1 MDSNCCASN
10 FTLDPGTPF
19 APALSRESSA
29 TSPMTASS
37 TIQPSSLQQSPPAT
51 PVTTQSSLPDSSDCI
66 QSPQSIV
73 NAAVGAPLGGLFLF
87 VLSVL
92 AFRERRWRRKMAET
106 IISEQNITDN
116 GINYPE
122 DPVQQGPA
130 TMQELVPST
139 QFRELSS
146 NSSLGWRILRL
157 AGIWYDKSLRIDFR
171 IFSHGL
177 KLSDRLSYWVQ
188 YVTTNSFE
196 SKQKYMLIC
205 ITFDAN

>member
-1 MDSNCCASN
+1 MRTNSFVNLYSCLTGIFDPNHIFCCGMDSNCCASN

-19 APALSRESSA
+19 APVLSRESSA
-29 TSPMTASS
+29 ISPATASS

-106 IISEQNITDN
+106 RKSEQNITDN

-122 DPVQQGPA
+122 DPVQPEQGPS
-130 TMQELVPST
+130 TIQELIPSA

-146 NSSLGWRILRL
+146 NSSLG
-157 AGIWYDKSLRIDFR
+157 
-171 IFSHGL
+171 
-177 KLSDRLSYWVQ
+177 
-188 YVTTNSFE
+188 
-196 SKQKYMLIC
+196 
-205 ITFDAN
+205 